1 MSKKEYR
8 KEDTI
13 DLNEDKQVKDHFFN
27 DYETY
32 KEDEED
38 YKFNKW
44 KILFWLLVAFLF
56 IYWLFF
62 TNKSYSIE
70 DYRQINREKWQHSLE
85 ISKKQLIELRQEF
98 YRIKEQIQLANRC
111 IELNSQVALAF
122 DCEYK
127 TNE

>member
-56 IYWLFF
+56 IY
-62 TNKSYSIE
+62 
-70 DYRQINREKWQHSLE
+70 
-85 ISKKQLIELRQEF
+85 
-98 YRIKEQIQLANRC
+98 
-111 IELNSQVALAF
+111 
-122 DCEYK
+122 
-127 TNE
+127 